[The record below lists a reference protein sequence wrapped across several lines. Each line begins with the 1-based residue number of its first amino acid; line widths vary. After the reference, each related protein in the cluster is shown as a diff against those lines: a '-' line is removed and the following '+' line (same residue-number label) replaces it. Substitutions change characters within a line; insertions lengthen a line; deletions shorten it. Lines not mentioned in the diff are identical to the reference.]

1 MNKDYVSSSSRLHD
15 DAEQR
20 MIQKK
25 YIEKKVKEARMSEYT
40 FQPVINP
47 NNATKSAEPHRP
59 IHERIGEIQREKK
72 KTLHD
77 LRASH
82 WDSQVDLT
90 FNPKIDSKSKKIAEQ
105 TKLGVHNKQDQSIS
119 NIRHSNDRLDLSGY
133 GYSDVSSGAAEA
145 ELVLNMQSDVSTRL
159 INEGRKTQHK
169 KQMMMHDRERIES
182 LLMEPVTPSKGS
194 QSMAKSNPRIGYEI
208 YS

>member
-1 MNKDYVSSSSRLHD
+1 MINKEYASSGSRLHD

-47 NNATKSAEPHRP
+47 NNSTNSAEHKP
-59 IHERIGEIQREKK
+59 IHERIGDIQREKK
-72 KTLHD
+72 KKLHD

-90 FNPKIDSKSKKIAEQ
+90 FTPKIDSKSKRIAELI
-105 TKLGVHNKQDQSIS
+105 KLGGKQSSQSNS
-119 NIRHSNDRLDLSGY
+119 NIRNSTDKIDLSNY
-133 GYSDVSSGAAEA
+133 GYSDISSGAAEA
-145 ELVLNMQSDVSTRL
+145 ELVLNMQSDVATRL
-159 INEGRKTQHK
+159 INEGRKIQHK
-169 KQMMMHDRERIES
+169 KQMMMHEREREES
-182 LLMEPVTPSKGS
+182 LLMEPVIPSKGS
-194 QSMAKSNPRIGYEI
+194 QSMAKNNPRIA
-208 YS
+208 